1 MWQRMSPQELQTDGI
16 HGGVMKIPVIDY
28 YSVQLLPY
36 CFSVLYCL
44 KLALHLH
51 KFDANSEHTVI
62 NSRIFRGFFFGD
74 SGLI

>member
-16 HGGVMKIPVIDY
+16 HGGVMKIPVIEY
-28 YSVQLLPY
+28 YSVQLPTVV
-36 CFSVLYCL
+36 SVYSL

-62 NSRIFRGFFFGD
+62 NSRIFRGIFFGD